1 MNEDER
7 IAEPLTNGDR
17 LRAMSN
23 EALAESMVHL
33 WVNEH
38 RFLWLGVIKNGDF
51 ESFSKKQDAI
61 KSTIDWLN
69 SPAESARLRDCEI
82 AKSKDREESDANAAL
97 IAAAPEMYEFIEWL
111 RTVEGQCVI
120 LKAKKYMPQIL
131 DKLDE
136 ILKKA
141 RGEE

>member
-7 IAEPLTNGDR
+7 IAKPKTNGDR

-23 EALAESMVHL
+23 EELAGNLNCCPKEFDQTFVCDHSNKGCKECLTV
-33 WVNEH
+33 
-38 RFLWLGVIKNGDF
+38 
-51 ESFSKKQDAI
+51 
-61 KSTIDWLN
+61 WLN

-82 AKSKDREESDANAAL
+82 AKSQDREESDANAAL

-111 RTVEGQCVI
+111 RSVEGQCAI
-120 LKAKKYMPQIL
+120 LKAKRYLPQIL

-141 RGEE
+141 RG